1 MSSVHEE
8 GAQAVSERLGASFR
22 LLLHVR
28 VLITA
33 MAVFLLPPAQLT
45 VRTILPATGLA
56 FLYWFAA
63 RNWRR
68 VTPYLYEH
76 PLVTGV
82 DLFICFAFMAIEGP
96 VGPFFLATVI
106 ASSIA
111 GLLFRWRGMFI
122 VAGAQIACYFAAL
135 GYYMLLH
142 GLTMLPMANFQTLVA
157 QPAYYP
163 IVGVVGVMLRRLFD
177 EQAALVAMRREAELR
192 TAAADER
199 ARLAREMHDSLAK
212 TLRGIAM
219 SAQALPAW
227 LRKSPERAAV
237 EVQRIASSAEIAS
250 REARELIADL
260 RDDQVQQPLVT
271 TVRAVVERWSGETG
285 ITHTL
290 DLDDTADLPLVARY
304 EFVAIL
310 KEALANVD
318 RHTNASVVHV
328 RLSHAGDQVTLA
340 IHDDGGGFPIDTN
353 DPDWLG
359 ALARDGHYGIVG
371 MHERAK
377 RAGAVLTVESSGDHG
392 TTLTIAFMGDRSGD
406 IATSGRSDERETAE
420 AG

>member
-1 MSSVHEE
+1 MSSVDEAARE
-8 GAQAVSERLGASFR
+8 TVPERLGSSFR

-33 MAVFLLPPAQLT
+33 MSVVLLPAEEITP
-45 VRTILPATGLA
+45 RTLLPATGLA

-68 VTPYLYEH
+68 ITPYLYDH
-76 PLVTGV
+76 PLLTGA
-82 DLFICFAFMAIEGP
+82 DLFVCFAVLAVEGP

-111 GLLFRWRGMFI
+111 GLLFRWRGMLI
-122 VAGAQIACYFAAL
+122 VAGAQIICYFAAF
-135 GYYMLLH
+135 GYYTLLH
-142 GLTMLPMANFQTLVA
+142 DLSMLPMAGFQTLVA

-163 IVGVVGVMLRRLFD
+163 VIGAVGVMLRRLFD
-177 EQAALVAMRREAELR
+177 EQAELAAMRREAELR

-227 LRKSPERAAV
+227 LRKSPERAAL
-237 EVQRIASSAEIAS
+237 EVQRIAASAEVAS
-250 REARELIADL
+250 REARGLIADL
-260 RDDQVQQPLVT
+260 RDDQVQQPLVIT
-271 TVRAVVERWSGETG
+271 IRTVVERWSEDAG
-285 ITHTL
+285 IAAEL
-290 DLDDTADLPLVARY
+290 ELDDAAELPLVARY
-304 EFVAIL
+304 EFVAIV
-310 KEALANVD
+310 KEALANIE
-318 RHTNASVVHV
+318 RHANASSVQVLLV
-328 RLSHAGDQVTLA
+328 RTGSQVSLTVR
-340 IHDDGGGFPIDTN
+340 DDGRGFDVDLD
-353 DPDWLG
+353 DPGWLDN
-359 ALARDGHYGIVG
+359 LAREGHYGVVG

-377 RAGAVLTVESSGDHG
+377 RAAAVLTVRSNGDQG
-392 TTLTIAFMGDRSGD
+392 TTLNLIFAGDGAHGSA
-406 IATSGRSDERETAE
+406 ISGRSDEREAAE

>member
-1 MSSVHEE
+1 MHDVT
-8 GAQAVSERLGASFR
+8 ERLGASFR
-22 LLLHVR
+22 LLMHVR

-33 MAVFLLPPAQLT
+33 LAVFLLPTEQLSA
-45 VRTILPATGLA
+45 RILLPAAGLA
-56 FLYWFAA
+56 FLYWFSA
-63 RNWRR
+63 RNWRQ
-68 VTPYLYEH
+68 VTPLLYAY
-76 PLVTGV
+76 PLLTGV
-82 DLFICFAFMAIEGP
+82 DLFICFAALALEGP
-96 VGPFFLATVI
+96 VGPFFFATVI

-111 GLLFRWRGMFI
+111 GLLFRRRGMLM

-135 GYYMLLH
+135 GYYLLLH
-142 GLTMLPMANFQTLVA
+142 NLKMLPMANFQTLVV

-163 IVGVVGVMLRRLFD
+163 IVGAVGLMLRRLFD
-177 EQAALVAMRREAELR
+177 EQAAAVAMRREAELR

-227 LRKSPERAAV
+227 LRKSPERAAM

-260 RDDQVQQPLVT
+260 RDDQVQQPLVR
-271 TVRAVVERWSGETG
+271 TVRAVVERWSGPAG
-285 ITHTL
+285 ITAEL

-310 KEALANVD
+310 KEALVNIE
-318 RHTNASVVHV
+318 RHANASTVRV
-328 RLSHAGDQVTLA
+328 RLSHSSGGVSLA
-340 IHDDGGGFPIDTN
+340 VHDDGDGFDVNTN
-353 DPDWLG
+353 DPGWVE
-359 ALARDGHYGIVG
+359 ALARDGHYGVVG

-377 RAGAVLTVESSGDHG
+377 RAGATLSVQSSGDRG
-392 TTLTIAFMGDRSGD
+392 TTLTIAFNGGQAGGSV
-406 IATSGRSDERETAE
+406 AGRSDERETAE

>member
-1 MSSVHEE
+1 MSSVHEP
-8 GAQAVSERLGASFR
+8 GAQTVPERLGSSFR

-33 MAVFLLPPAQLT
+33 MAVFLLPAGQLT

-56 FLYWFAA
+56 FLYWFGA
-63 RNWRR
+63 RNWRQ
-68 VTPYLYEH
+68 VTPYLYNH
-76 PLVTGV
+76 PLLTGV
-82 DLFICFAFMAIEGP
+82 DLFICFAVLALEGP
-96 VGPFFLATVI
+96 VGPFFFATVI

-111 GLLFRWRGMFI
+111 GLLFQWRGMFI
-122 VAGAQIACYFAAL
+122 VAGAQIVCYFAAL
-135 GYYMLLH
+135 GYYLLLH
-142 GLTMLPMANFQTLVA
+142 NLKMLPMANFQTLVA

-163 IVGVVGVMLRRLFD
+163 IVGAVGVMLRRLFD
-177 EQAALVAMRREAELR
+177 EQASLAAMRREAELR

-219 SAQALPAW
+219 SAQALPVW

-237 EVQRIASSAEIAS
+237 EVQRIASSAEVAS

-260 RDDQVQQPLVT
+260 RDDQVQQPLVR
-271 TVRAVVERWSGETG
+271 TVRAVVERWSGPAG
-285 ITHTL
+285 IAAEL

-310 KEALANVD
+310 KEALVNIE
-318 RHTNASVVHV
+318 RHANASAVRV
-328 RLSHAGDQVTLA
+328 RLSRSGGGMSLTV
-340 IHDDGGGFPIDTN
+340 HDDGDGFDVDMN
-353 DPDWLG
+353 DPGWLET
-359 ALARDGHYGIVG
+359 LARDGHYGVVG

-377 RAGAVLTVESSGDHG
+377 RAGATLSVGSSGDRG
-392 TTLTIAFMGDRSGD
+392 TTLTIAFSGD
-406 IATSGRSDERETAE
+406 QVSDPPGRSDERETAE